1 LLNSAVTIGLMGEYL
16 AAAAIIS
23 IGTHKVS
30 LCQQT
35 AVDLVAFDADSY
47 LSVQVK
53 TSTLHQRL
61 HRQPS
66 YQFQLAHGSKVKRK
80 HSARDFDIYAL
91 VAGDPSHRRCL
102 FLPTAKLCLQSTKR
116 LSPSRFTA
124 EAEVESWHRAVDYVL
139 EMRK

>member
-1 LLNSAVTIGLMGEYL
+1 MGEYI

-53 TSTLHQRL
+53 TASLITRPNHS
-61 HRQPS
+61 PS
-66 YQFQLAHGSKVKRK
+66 YQFQLASGSKVKRR
-80 HSARDFDIYAL
+80 ANPRDFDIYAL

-124 EAEVESWHRAVDYVL
+124 EAEIESWNRAVDYVL
-139 EMRK
+139 EIRR

>member
-1 LLNSAVTIGLMGEYL
+1 MGEYI

-53 TSTLHQRL
+53 TASLIARPNHS
-61 HRQPS
+61 PS
-66 YQFQLAHGSKVKRK
+66 YQFQLAHGSKVKRR
-80 HSARDFDIYAL
+80 HSPRDFDIYAL

-139 EMRK
+139 EMRR